1 MAYEVHL
8 KDFDGPL
15 DLLLHLIS
23 RAKVDIRDIFVSEIT
38 EQYLASMD
46 DIASLD
52 MDAASE
58 FLAMAAMLLEIKS
71 RALLPKPPKVEEGEE
86 TPEQA
91 LIRRLTEYAALKE
104 GIGQMRA
111 FEEAAARM
119 FEKLPE
125 EIPLPPP
132 VFELPNLTMD
142 ALMEAMRRVIAR
154 AAEERV
160 RAAYLRLAAEEPERA
175 VAVRQLQR
183 DKLSIQGGMFV
194 IAARVRKGPCTF
206 ESLFVDF
213 PTRDEIVTLF
223 MAILEMLRMGK
234 LHLEQT
240 ETFGEIILS
249 ERKTE
254 DGTEG
259 NAGSD

>member
-8 KDFDGPL
+8 KDFEGPL

-23 RAKVDIRDIFVSEIT
+23 RAKVDIRDIFVSQIT

-91 LIRRLTEYAALKE
+91 LIRRLSEYAALKQ
-104 GIGQMRA
+104 GVGQMRA

-119 FEKLPE
+119 FDKLPE
-125 EIPLPPP
+125 EVPLPPP
-132 VFELPNLTMD
+132 VFELPNLTLD
-142 ALMEAMRRVIAR
+142 ALMEAMRRVLAR
-154 AAEERV
+154 
-160 RAAYLRLAAEEPERA
+160 AAEEPERA
-175 VAVRQLQR
+175 VAVRALQR
-183 DKLSIQGGMFV
+183 DRLSIQACMFS
-194 IAARVRKGPCTF
+194 ISARVKKGPCTF
-206 ESLFVDF
+206 DSLFSEH
-213 PTRDEIVTLF
+213 PERDEIVTLF
-223 MAILEMLRMGK
+223 MALLELLRMGR

-240 ETFGEIILS
+240 DVFGEIILS
-249 ERKTE
+249 ERKAG
-254 DGTEG
+254 DGTETAMRG
-259 NAGSD
+259 D

>member
-8 KDFDGPL
+8 KDFEGPL

-38 EQYLASMD
+38 EQYLASLEEID
-46 DIASLD
+46 SID

-71 RALLPKPPKVEEGEE
+71 RALLPKPPKPEVEGEE

-91 LIRRLTEYAALKE
+91 LIRRLSEYAALKE
-104 GIGQMRA
+104 GVGQMRA

-132 VFELPNLTMD
+132 VFELPNLTME
-142 ALMEAMRRVIAR
+142 ALLQAMCRVMER
-154 AAEERV
+154 AAQ
-160 RAAYLRLAAEEPERA
+160 EPERRE
-175 VAVRQLQR
+175 AVRALKR
-183 DKLSIQGGMFV
+183 DKLSVQACMFS
-194 IAARVRKGPCTF
+194 IAAKVRKGPCAFT
-206 ESLFVDF
+206 SLFSQQ

-223 MAILEMLRMGK
+223 MALLELLRMGR
-234 LHLEQT
+234 LHLEQ
-240 ETFGEIILS
+240 EDTFGEIILS
-249 ERKTE
+249 ERKAQ
-254 DGTEG
+254 DGTETAVRG
-259 NAGSD
+259 D

>member
-8 KDFDGPL
+8 KDFEGPL
-15 DLLLHLIS
+15 DLLLYLIS

-38 EQYLASMD
+38 EQYLASLEEID
-46 DIASLD
+46 SID

-71 RALLPKPPKVEEGEE
+71 RALLPKPPKPEVEGEE

-91 LIRRLTEYAALKE
+91 LIRRLSEYAALKE
-104 GIGQMRA
+104 GVGQMRA

-132 VFELPNLTMD
+132 VFELPNLTME
-142 ALMEAMRRVIAR
+142 ALLQAMRRVMER
-154 AAEERV
+154 AAQ
-160 RAAYLRLAAEEPERA
+160 EPERRE
-175 VAVRQLQR
+175 AVRALKR
-183 DKLSIQGGMFV
+183 DKLSVQACMFS
-194 IAARVRKGPCTF
+194 IAAKVRKGPCAFTA
-206 ESLFVDF
+206 LFSQQ

-223 MAILEMLRMGK
+223 MALLELLRMGR
-234 LHLEQT
+234 LHLEQ
-240 ETFGEIILS
+240 EDTFGEIILS
-249 ERKTE
+249 ERKAQ
-254 DGTEG
+254 DGTETAVRG
-259 NAGSD
+259 D

>member
-8 KDFDGPL
+8 KDFEGPL

-38 EQYLASMD
+38 EQYLASLEEID
-46 DIASLD
+46 SID

-71 RALLPKPPKVEEGEE
+71 RALLPKPPKPEVEGEE

-91 LIRRLTEYAALKE
+91 LIRRLSEYAALKE
-104 GIGQMRA
+104 GVGQMRA

-132 VFELPNLTMD
+132 VFELPNLTME
-142 ALMEAMRRVIAR
+142 ALLQAMRRVMER
-154 AAEERV
+154 AAQ
-160 RAAYLRLAAEEPERA
+160 EPERRE
-175 VAVRQLQR
+175 AVRALKR
-183 DKLSIQGGMFV
+183 DKLSVQACMFSIV
-194 IAARVRKGPCTF
+194 AKVRKGPCAFTA
-206 ESLFVDF
+206 LFSQQ

-223 MAILEMLRMGK
+223 MALLELLRMGR
-234 LHLEQT
+234 LHLEQ
-240 ETFGEIILS
+240 EDTFGEIILS
-249 ERKTE
+249 ERKAQ
-254 DGTEG
+254 DGTETAVRG
-259 NAGSD
+259 D

>member
-8 KDFDGPL
+8 KDFEGPL

-38 EQYLASMD
+38 EQYLASLEEID
-46 DIASLD
+46 SID

-71 RALLPKPPKVEEGEE
+71 RALLPKPPKPEVEGEE

-91 LIRRLTEYAALKE
+91 LIRRLSEYAALKE
-104 GIGQMRA
+104 GVGQMRA

-132 VFELPNLTMD
+132 VFELPNLTME
-142 ALMEAMRRVIAR
+142 ALLQAMRRVMER
-154 AAEERV
+154 AAQ
-160 RAAYLRLAAEEPERA
+160 EPERRE
-175 VAVRQLQR
+175 AVRALKR
-183 DKLSIQGGMFV
+183 DKLSVQACMFS
-194 IAARVRKGPCTF
+194 IAAKVRKGPCAFTA
-206 ESLFVDF
+206 LFSQQ

-223 MAILEMLRMGK
+223 MALLELLRMGR
-234 LHLEQT
+234 LHLEQ
-240 ETFGEIILS
+240 EDTFGEIILS
-249 ERKTE
+249 ERKAQ
-254 DGTEG
+254 DGTETAVRG
-259 NAGSD
+259 D